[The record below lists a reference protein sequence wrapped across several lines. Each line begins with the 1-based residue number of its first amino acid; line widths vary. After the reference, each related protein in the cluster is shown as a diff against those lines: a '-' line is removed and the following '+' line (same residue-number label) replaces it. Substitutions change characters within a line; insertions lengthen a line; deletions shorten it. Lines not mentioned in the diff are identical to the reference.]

1 MEEHNGN
8 NTVLPKGQNLNLTAL
23 QVPAANLQEIQRTEE
38 YVPLQHEDTISKIQ
52 MAEKHRSNVRAFA

>member
-1 MEEHNGN
+1 M
-8 NTVLPKGQNLNLTAL
+8 PKGQNLNLTAL

-52 MAEKHRSNVRAFA
+52 MAEKHRSNFRAFA